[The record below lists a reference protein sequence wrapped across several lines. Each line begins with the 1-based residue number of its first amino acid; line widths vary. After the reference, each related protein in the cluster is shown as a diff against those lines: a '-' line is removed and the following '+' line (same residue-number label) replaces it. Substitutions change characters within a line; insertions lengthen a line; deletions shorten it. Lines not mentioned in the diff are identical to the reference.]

1 MGHHSLILITPRQ
14 ILDVLLDQQVGLN
27 IHDDTNISALI
38 FLCPLLSTSLLPGNI
53 ALRSVR
59 LVCNSTGI
67 LVVFDES
74 SGSTAI

>member
-38 FLCPLLSTSLLPGNI
+38 FLFPLLSTSLLPGNI